1 MALRELIPRQ
11 VEKKSMVLEEGK
23 GVWGFGRGDRGLEFL
38 RRKKGQMYFFFFL
51 SFSAFLSLS
60 HTKLSLSR
68 TDDNTTKQLS
78 LNSVLRIMKQQCIL
92 LEDSLSFLKTLLI
105 LLS

>member
-1 MALRELIPRQ
+1 M
-11 VEKKSMVLEEGK
+11 K
-23 GVWGFGRGDRGLEFL
+23 
-38 RRKKGQMYFFFFL
+38 RRKGSGILKEEKRTNVFFF

-92 LEDSLSFLKTLLI
+92 LEDSPKLKNNTGERKETLPPPAEQE
-105 LLS
+105 SR